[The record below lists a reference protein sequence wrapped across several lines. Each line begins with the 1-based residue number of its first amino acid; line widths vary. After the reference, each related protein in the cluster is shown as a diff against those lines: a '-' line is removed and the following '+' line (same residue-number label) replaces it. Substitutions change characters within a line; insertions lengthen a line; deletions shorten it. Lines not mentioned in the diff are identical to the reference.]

1 MENEKSYAEK
11 RLARIE
17 PSRVES
23 DSSKSIPRILTTPDS
38 GARQFGI
45 EVHALLARIDWV
57 DGTVHETLKS
67 LGVHANNEV
76 LQHVEEC
83 LRFPAVAEL
92 FKRPTNPFEVWL
104 EKPFLTVLIQ
114 DGREVYCSGV
124 MDRVVLH
131 FDDSGAITYNP

>member
-1 MENEKSYAEK
+1 MQVLERKKKDSSQAEVPAGIIAMENEKSYAEK

-67 LGVHANNEV
+67 LGLHATNEV

-83 LRFPAVAEL
+83 LRFPAVAEFQPL
-92 FKRPTNPFEVWL
+92 RQPP
-104 EKPFLTVLIQ
+104 
-114 DGREVYCSGV
+114 
-124 MDRVVLH
+124 
-131 FDDSGAITYNP
+131 